1 MLPALERCSIILS
14 RFSGIAKFQGSNDSV
29 GFSSHQISLIMDT
42 VACLHL
48 VSSRILNQVVEELDL
63 FASFSAWMRY
73 EIDRLASDTSSS
85 SPNEEMAEKEAS
97 IDHSKLL
104 LYLQRIMTR
113 SPLAVFFDDV
123 SSENRNNDSAHAEE
137 GIPMFALLHS
147 QLQKQEQGLPYM
159 RHLPQV
165 HFLYQNLAQQ
175 ANVVFGQ
182 IAEAE
187 KRNVLFGKAIELGN
201 IRSGALDMKISPIVR
216 NLCWICDVSPL
227 ITV

>member
-48 VSSRILNQVVEELDL
+48 VSSRIIIQVVEELDL
-63 FASFSAWMRY
+63 FTSFSAWMRY

-85 SPNEEMAEKEAS
+85 APTEEMAEKEAS
-97 IDHSKLL
+97 IDHSKVL
-104 LYLQRIMTR
+104 LYLQRIMTK
-113 SPLAVFFDDV
+113 SPLAVFFDGV
-123 SSENRNNDSAHAEE
+123 SSETHNNDSAHAEE
-137 GIPMFALLHS
+137 GVPMFALLHS

-216 NLCWICDVSPL
+216 NLC
-227 ITV
+227 